1 MTFMDD
7 RARLTSRKCSGIRQT
22 IMKCKFP
29 LCVLLIMTAVSVKA
43 QSKPSATVIVTNAA
57 IYTEDKHQPKA
68 EAVAVIGDLIVGVGS
83 RADIDFLR
91 GGQKKIWGGGERERT
106 H

>member
-1 MTFMDD
+1 MPEHSRDFSTALGMTFMDD
-7 RARLTSRKCSGIRQT
+7 RARLTLRKCSGIRHT

-29 LCVLLIMTAVSVKA
+29 LCVLVIMTALSVKA
-43 QSKPSATVIVTNAA
+43 QSKPSATLIVTNAA

-83 RADIDFLR
+83 RPPLALGR
-91 GGQKKIWGGGERERT
+91 GR
-106 H
+106 